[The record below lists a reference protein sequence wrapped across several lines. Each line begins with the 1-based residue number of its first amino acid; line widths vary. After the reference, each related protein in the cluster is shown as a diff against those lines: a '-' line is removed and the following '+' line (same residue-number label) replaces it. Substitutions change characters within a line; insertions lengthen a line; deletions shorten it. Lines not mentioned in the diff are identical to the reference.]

1 MNRFA
6 PALGALL
13 LLAACAQVKEPQ
25 GGPKDTVAPQLTG
38 SEPANGATH
47 FSGSRIVLHFDERVR
62 LDRVAERLLVSPP
75 LAKRPDVQVRGTRDV
90 VIGLNAPLAANTTY
104 TFNIGE
110 AVTDL
115 SEGNPAAGLAF
126 VVSTGA
132 YLDSL
137 SVHGRVVQAATGLP
151 AADVAV
157 ILQDAKDTGDIRT
170 MPPLYFTRSGTDG
183 RFSLAHLRGGPMRL
197 YALRDRNGNYRY
209 DLPNEEVAFLD
220 SVIDPRNPAPH
231 TLFLFMPRPEKQLVT
246 AAKVLP
252 ERGWQLTFAKPAKEV
267 TLLSLDR
274 EGGRLHWWPEWSAG
288 RDTATFWPSDT
299 TLLNGQRFLVREDST
314 VLDTLAYRAMAA
326 MPFNLTVS
334 AVQDPVTGDWRLEST
349 RPVERLNL
357 DHVRLRMDTVAVPLT
372 VRPDSIHGRT
382 LGLGVKPPPGRA
394 YELTLFPK
402 AMMAV
407 MGGTN
412 DTTKL
417 TLGAV
422 EPRTLGKLKVDLA
435 ADSGT
440 VLPGP
445 LVLQLVNAQGRTMR
459 EARIPAL
466 PATVHWANLV
476 PASYTLRL
484 FQDLNGDGRWTTG
497 SYLRHLQPE
506 RIFLDPGPV
515 VVRAGWSVER
525 SWALGDRP

>member
-1 MNRFA
+1 
-6 PALGALL
+6 
-13 LLAACAQVKEPQ
+13 
-25 GGPKDTVAPQLTG
+25 
-38 SEPANGATH
+38 
-47 FSGSRIVLHFDERVR
+47 
-62 LDRVAERLLVSPP
+62 
-75 LAKRPDVQVRGTRDV
+75 
-90 VIGLNAPLAANTTY
+90 
-104 TFNIGE
+104 
-110 AVTDL
+110 
-115 SEGNPAAGLAF
+115 
-126 VVSTGA
+126 
-132 YLDSL
+132 
-137 SVHGRVVQAATGLP
+137 
-151 AADVAV
+151 
-157 ILQDAKDTGDIRT
+157 
-170 MPPLYFTRSGTDG
+170 
-183 RFSLAHLRGGPMRL
+183 
-197 YALRDRNGNYRY
+197 
-209 DLPNEEVAFLD
+209 
-220 SVIDPRNPAPH
+220 
-231 TLFLFMPRPEKQLVT
+231 
-246 AAKVLP
+246 
-252 ERGWQLTFAKPAKEV
+252 
-267 TLLSLDR
+267 
-274 EGGRLHWWPEWSAG
+274 
-288 RDTATFWPSDT
+288 
-299 TLLNGQRFLVREDST
+299 
-314 VLDTLAYRAMAA
+314 
-326 MPFNLTVS
+326 
-334 AVQDPVTGDWRLEST
+334 
-349 RPVERLNL
+349 
-357 DHVRLRMDTVAVPLT
+357 
-372 VRPDSIHGRT
+372 
-382 LGLGVKPPPGRA
+382 PGRA

>member
-1 MNRFA
+1 MVRIP

-25 GGPKDTVAPQLTG
+25 GGPKDTVPPQLTG

-47 FSGSRIVLHFDERVR
+47 FSGSRMVLHFDERVR
-62 LDRVAERLLVSPP
+62 LDRVGERLLVSPP
-75 LAKRPDVQVRGTRDV
+75 LAKRPDVQVRGSSDV

-151 AADVAV
+151 AADVLV

-197 YALRDRNGNYRY
+197 YALRDRNGNYRF

-220 SVIDPRNPAPH
+220 SVIDPRASAPH
-231 TLFLFMPRPEKQLVT
+231 TLFLFQPQPEKQLVT

-252 ERGWQLTFAKPAKEV
+252 ERGWQLVFARPAKEV
-267 TLLSLDR
+267 ALLSLDR
-274 EGGRLHWWPEWSAG
+274 EGGKLHWWPEWSTG

-299 TLLNGQRFLVREDST
+299 TLLNGQRFLVREDTT
-314 VLDTLAYRAMAA
+314 VLDTLTYRAMAA
-326 MPFNLTVS
+326 MPFNLAVS
-334 AVQDPVTGDWRLEST
+334 AIQNAVTGAWQLECT
-349 RPVERLNL
+349 RPVQSVDL
-357 DHVRLRMDTVAVPLT
+357 DHVRLRMDTLAVPLR
-372 VRPDSIHGRT
+372 VPPDSIHGRT
-382 LGLGVKPPPGRA
+382 IGLEARPPAGRS
-394 YELTLFPK
+394 YELTLYPK
-402 AMMAV
+402 AMLAV

-422 EPRTLGKLKVDLA
+422 EPRTLGKLKVELA

-440 VLPGP
+440 VLRGP
-445 LVLQLVNAQGRTMR
+445 FVLQLVSAQGRTVR
-459 EARIPAL
+459 EARFDAL
-466 PATVHWANLV
+466 PATVHWEHVV
-476 PASYTLRL
+476 PASYNLRA

-497 SYLRHLQPE
+497 SYLRLEQPE
-506 RIFLDPGPV
+506 RIYLDPDPL

-525 SWALGDRP
+525 SWALGERP